1 MFIILINFNDIT
13 TILRTNSMFISFN
26 NCFIRAEDRIL
37 YKMLFNLFLFTN
49 LYSNSLIIFLPNTI
63 WIISSLKFP
72 FILFFQLF
80 LINFTLEFRRRQTE
94 LLSLIPTV
102 LIIKIIGHTYLLE
115 IFCAKFIVA
124 FALTPNFKWIIMG
137 TLFILF
143 IHSTLIS
150 ILISFYFV
158 IIRGFVLILRDL
170 V

>member
-26 NCFIRAEDRIL
+26 NCFIRAKDRIL

-63 WIISSLKFP
+63 WIISSLKFS

-94 LLSLIPTV
+94 LLSLIPAV

-115 IFCAKFIVA
+115 IFRAKFIIA
-124 FALTPNFKWIIMG
+124 FAFTPNFKWIIMG

-143 IHSTLIS
+143 IHSILIS
-150 ILISFYFV
+150 ILIIFYFV
-158 IIRGFVLILRDL
+158 IVWGFILILWDL